1 MQRIVLS
8 GNLETITFEKAH
20 SQADEWRVRSTQN
33 NGGATNLN
41 TEDVQKQ
48 VEYLKENGFKQL

>member
-1 MQRIVLS
+1 MENIILF

-20 SQADEWRVRSTQN
+20 SQSDEWRVRSTQN

-48 VEYLKENGFKQL
+48 VEYLKEKGFKQL

>member
-1 MQRIVLS
+1 MENIILS

-33 NGGATNLN
+33 AGGATNLT

-48 VEYLKENGFKQL
+48 VECLKEKGFKQH